1 MYTHYSFA
9 HVQGASRFFNF
20 SFIQV
25 MKNNASRAV
34 EGQQVGVRQADRP
47 APTNEPAQPIE
58 VLVLFCVQV
67 SVWWLY
73 FQAVLCICFL
83 FCSAPSKLLFDR
95 RFLFFSTL
103 ARSSLLKRTYQQ
115 LTVFRSSQIQSGFSW
130 FEFSCPTLL
139 ELLPHF
145 FCKCYLQLVTWA
157 FPCLF
162 TLIIMHCKLRVI
174 VIYIRPIFKNIVLCG
189 SILLCDEVYNC
200 PCRNVRIGK
209 KDR

>member
-1 MYTHYSFA
+1 MYTYYSFA
-9 HVQGASRFFNF
+9 NVQGASRFFNF

-58 VLVLFCVQV
+58 VLILFCVQV

-95 RFLFFSTL
+95 RFLFFLLWRGPVCSSVRISSL
-103 ARSSLLKRTYQQ
+103 QFFLQARSSL
-115 LTVFRSSQIQSGFSW
+115 GFLGSNFLVLHCW
-130 FEFSCPTLL
+130 NFYRI
-139 ELLPHF
+139 F
-145 FCKCYLQLVTWA
+145 FA
-157 FPCLF
+157 S
-162 TLIIMHCKLRVI
+162 
-174 VIYIRPIFKNIVLCG
+174 VIYNLLRGRFHACSRLLSCIANCGLLSFISGLFSRILYCAGLFYSVTKFIIVPV
-189 SILLCDEVYNC
+189 EM
-200 PCRNVRIGK
+200 
-209 KDR
+209 